1 MFTIIVFILTS
12 MSLLISLRSDSLP
25 MQNNRWIRIQFRLL
39 ASVPP
44 IVFGI
49 LERNLG
55 TITDYAGTT
64 GFVVGFSF
72 PAVLYL
78 QSKAVARKKQYQLD
92 TYYSSYASFNFVAWA
107 LFFFGIGMVLFVL
120 LCLAR
125 GEDEVD

>member
-1 MFTIIVFILTS
+1 
-12 MSLLISLRSDSLP
+12 

-64 GFVVGFSF
+64 GFVIGFSF

-78 QSKAVARKKQYQLD
+78 QSKAVAKKKWTLEG
-92 TYYSSYASFNFVAWA
+92 SS
-107 LFFFGIGMVLFVL
+107 L
-120 LCLAR
+120 LW
-125 GEDEVD
+125 GEVNCPPENSEGCDGLGRYGNILKMGEFQSTGNNMR